1 MALTLVFSLGSIGMS
16 GVGFLAPSSR
26 ALFLFGASGAVAGVR
41 GRALVDGAERAW
53 LHGGVLHI
61 FLNMMA
67 VRQLA
72 PGVAE
77 LYGPGRMVH
86 HLHRRLGRRLRPELV
101 RGGVHPAAAHPA
113 RRAVHGRRVGAD
125 RRAHRRVLAYSHR
138 TGSTHGQELRQLV
151 HHRLVLIG
159 FFFPGIDNYAHAG
172 GFAGGYLAARLLDP
186 LKPERID
193 HVILGVACIGLSLV
207 SIVVSVLHGRAVH
220 VIHIARRRT
229 IRTTRMHS
237 NDKEQSVR
245 LAYQGEPG
253 AYSEAAA
260 LQYGGP
266 QAETLP
272 CKSFEDVF
280 DAVAKQRATHGVVP
294 LENSIGGTIHRN
306 YDLLLDHDLSITGE
320 VELDV
325 VHCLQALPG
334 TKIEEVK
341 VVYSHPQALAQC
353 ERYLKDLGVT
363 VEAVYDTAGGAKL
376 VAEKKLAGAAALASR
391 RAADVF
397 GLEVLQEAVQD
408 FEFNITRFAII
419 GGAPPADANKTTI
432 VFALPSTPGAL
443 FKALSVFALRDI
455 NLTKLESRPMRG
467 RPWEYLFYV
476 EVDAPRS
483 DLGCARALTHLA
495 EFARWTRVLGT
506 YKGAERRTAP

>member
-1 MALTLVFSLGSIGMS
+1 
-16 GVGFLAPSSR
+16 
-26 ALFLFGASGAVAGVR
+26 
-41 GRALVDGAERAW
+41 
-53 LHGGVLHI
+53 
-61 FLNMMA
+61 
-67 VRQLA
+67 
-72 PGVAE
+72 
-77 LYGPGRMVH
+77 
-86 HLHRRLGRRLRPELV
+86 
-101 RGGVHPAAAHPA
+101 
-113 RRAVHGRRVGAD
+113 
-125 RRAHRRVLAYSHR
+125 
-138 TGSTHGQELRQLV
+138 
-151 HHRLVLIG
+151 
-159 FFFPGIDNYAHAG
+159 
-172 GFAGGYLAARLLDP
+172 
-186 LKPERID
+186 
-193 HVILGVACIGLSLV
+193 
-207 SIVVSVLHGRAVH
+207 
-220 VIHIARRRT
+220 
-229 IRTTRMHS
+229 
-237 NDKEQSVR
+237 VR

-280 DAVAKQRATHGVVP
+280 DAVSRKKATHGVVP

-306 YDLLLDHDLSITGE
+306 YDLLLDHDLTISGE

-325 VHCLQALPG
+325 IHCLQALPG
-334 TKIEEVK
+334 TKMGDVK

-353 ERYLKDLGVT
+353 ERYLKELGAS

-391 RAADVF
+391 RAAEVF

-506 YKGAERRTAP
+506 YKGTERRQASET

>member
-1 MALTLVFSLGSIGMS
+1 
-16 GVGFLAPSSR
+16 
-26 ALFLFGASGAVAGVR
+26 
-41 GRALVDGAERAW
+41 
-53 LHGGVLHI
+53 
-61 FLNMMA
+61 
-67 VRQLA
+67 
-72 PGVAE
+72 
-77 LYGPGRMVH
+77 
-86 HLHRRLGRRLRPELV
+86 
-101 RGGVHPAAAHPA
+101 
-113 RRAVHGRRVGAD
+113 
-125 RRAHRRVLAYSHR
+125 
-138 TGSTHGQELRQLV
+138 
-151 HHRLVLIG
+151 
-159 FFFPGIDNYAHAG
+159 
-172 GFAGGYLAARLLDP
+172 
-186 LKPERID
+186 
-193 HVILGVACIGLSLV
+193 
-207 SIVVSVLHGRAVH
+207 
-220 VIHIARRRT
+220 
-229 IRTTRMHS
+229 
-237 NDKEQSVR
+237 VR

-272 CKSFEDVF
+272 CKSFEAVF
-280 DAVAKQRATHGVVP
+280 DAVSHKKATHGVVP

-306 YDLLLDHDLSITGE
+306 YDLLLDHDLTISGE

-334 TKIEEVK
+334 TKLGDVK

-353 ERYLKDLGVT
+353 ERYLKELGAS

-376 VAEKKLAGAAALASR
+376 VAENKLAGAAALASR
-391 RAADVF
+391 RAAEVF
-397 GLEVLQEAVQD
+397 GLDVLQEAVQD
-408 FEFNITRFAII
+408 FEYNITRFAII

-506 YKGAERRTAP
+506 YKGTERRQAEST

>member
-1 MALTLVFSLGSIGMS
+1 
-16 GVGFLAPSSR
+16 
-26 ALFLFGASGAVAGVR
+26 
-41 GRALVDGAERAW
+41 
-53 LHGGVLHI
+53 
-61 FLNMMA
+61 
-67 VRQLA
+67 
-72 PGVAE
+72 
-77 LYGPGRMVH
+77 
-86 HLHRRLGRRLRPELV
+86 
-101 RGGVHPAAAHPA
+101 
-113 RRAVHGRRVGAD
+113 
-125 RRAHRRVLAYSHR
+125 
-138 TGSTHGQELRQLV
+138 
-151 HHRLVLIG
+151 
-159 FFFPGIDNYAHAG
+159 
-172 GFAGGYLAARLLDP
+172 
-186 LKPERID
+186 
-193 HVILGVACIGLSLV
+193 
-207 SIVVSVLHGRAVH
+207 
-220 VIHIARRRT
+220 
-229 IRTTRMHS
+229 
-237 NDKEQSVR
+237 VR

-280 DAVAKQRATHGVVP
+280 DAVSRKKATHGVVP

-306 YDLLLDHDLSITGE
+306 YDLLLDHDLTISGE

-325 VHCLQALPG
+325 VHCLQSLPG
-334 TKIEEVK
+334 TKIDEVK

-391 RAADVF
+391 RAAEVF

-408 FEFNITRFAII
+408 YEFNITRFAII

-506 YKGAERRTAP
+506 YKGAERRWAQEP

>member
-1 MALTLVFSLGSIGMS
+1 
-16 GVGFLAPSSR
+16 
-26 ALFLFGASGAVAGVR
+26 
-41 GRALVDGAERAW
+41 
-53 LHGGVLHI
+53 
-61 FLNMMA
+61 
-67 VRQLA
+67 
-72 PGVAE
+72 
-77 LYGPGRMVH
+77 
-86 HLHRRLGRRLRPELV
+86 
-101 RGGVHPAAAHPA
+101 
-113 RRAVHGRRVGAD
+113 
-125 RRAHRRVLAYSHR
+125 
-138 TGSTHGQELRQLV
+138 
-151 HHRLVLIG
+151 
-159 FFFPGIDNYAHAG
+159 
-172 GFAGGYLAARLLDP
+172 
-186 LKPERID
+186 
-193 HVILGVACIGLSLV
+193 
-207 SIVVSVLHGRAVH
+207 
-220 VIHIARRRT
+220 
-229 IRTTRMHS
+229 
-237 NDKEQSVR
+237 VR

-266 QAETLP
+266 HAETLP
-272 CKSFEDVF
+272 CPSFEDVF
-280 DAVAKQRATHGVVP
+280 DAVSRKKATHGVVP

-306 YDLLLDHDLSITGE
+306 YDLLLDHDLTICGE

-334 TKIEEVK
+334 TKVGDVK

-353 ERYLKDLGVT
+353 ERYLKDLGAS

-408 FEFNITRFAII
+408 FEYNITRFAII

-506 YKGAERRTAP
+506 YKGAERRAAAE

>member
-1 MALTLVFSLGSIGMS
+1 M
-16 GVGFLAPSSR
+16 
-26 ALFLFGASGAVAGVR
+26 
-41 GRALVDGAERAW
+41 
-53 LHGGVLHI
+53 
-61 FLNMMA
+61 
-67 VRQLA
+67 
-72 PGVAE
+72 
-77 LYGPGRMVH
+77 
-86 HLHRRLGRRLRPELV
+86 
-101 RGGVHPAAAHPA
+101 
-113 RRAVHGRRVGAD
+113 
-125 RRAHRRVLAYSHR
+125 
-138 TGSTHGQELRQLV
+138 
-151 HHRLVLIG
+151 
-159 FFFPGIDNYAHAG
+159 
-172 GFAGGYLAARLLDP
+172 
-186 LKPERID
+186 
-193 HVILGVACIGLSLV
+193 
-207 SIVVSVLHGRAVH
+207 
-220 VIHIARRRT
+220 
-229 IRTTRMHS
+229 
-237 NDKEQSVR
+237 R

-272 CKSFEDVF
+272 CKTFEDVF
-280 DAVAKQRATHGVVP
+280 DAVSRKKASHGVVP

-306 YDLLLDHDLSITGE
+306 YDLLLDHDLTITGE

-334 TKIEEVK
+334 TKIGDIK

-353 ERYLKDLGVT
+353 ERYLKELGAS

-391 RAADVF
+391 RAAEVF

-408 FEFNITRFAII
+408 YEFNITRFAII

-506 YKGAERRTAP
+506 YKGAERRTAGEAI

>member
-1 MALTLVFSLGSIGMS
+1 
-16 GVGFLAPSSR
+16 
-26 ALFLFGASGAVAGVR
+26 
-41 GRALVDGAERAW
+41 
-53 LHGGVLHI
+53 
-61 FLNMMA
+61 
-67 VRQLA
+67 
-72 PGVAE
+72 
-77 LYGPGRMVH
+77 
-86 HLHRRLGRRLRPELV
+86 
-101 RGGVHPAAAHPA
+101 
-113 RRAVHGRRVGAD
+113 
-125 RRAHRRVLAYSHR
+125 
-138 TGSTHGQELRQLV
+138 
-151 HHRLVLIG
+151 
-159 FFFPGIDNYAHAG
+159 
-172 GFAGGYLAARLLDP
+172 
-186 LKPERID
+186 
-193 HVILGVACIGLSLV
+193 
-207 SIVVSVLHGRAVH
+207 
-220 VIHIARRRT
+220 
-229 IRTTRMHS
+229 
-237 NDKEQSVR
+237 VR

-260 LQYGGP
+260 LQFGGP

-280 DAVAKQRATHGVVP
+280 DAVSRQKATHGVVP

-306 YDLLLDHDLSITGE
+306 YDLLLDHDLTISGE

-334 TKIEEVK
+334 TKIGDVT

-353 ERYLKDLGVT
+353 ERYLKELGAS

-408 FEFNITRFAII
+408 FEYNITRFAII

-506 YKGAERRTAP
+506 YKGTERQKAAE

>member
-1 MALTLVFSLGSIGMS
+1 MGPDA
-16 GVGFLAPSSR
+16 
-26 ALFLFGASGAVAGVR
+26 GASGDEGIAV
-41 GRALVDGAERAW
+41 
-53 LHGGVLHI
+53 
-61 FLNMMA
+61 
-67 VRQLA
+67 
-72 PGVAE
+72 
-77 LYGPGRMVH
+77 
-86 HLHRRLGRRLRPELV
+86 
-101 RGGVHPAAAHPA
+101 
-113 RRAVHGRRVGAD
+113 
-125 RRAHRRVLAYSHR
+125 
-138 TGSTHGQELRQLV
+138 
-151 HHRLVLIG
+151 
-159 FFFPGIDNYAHAG
+159 
-172 GFAGGYLAARLLDP
+172 
-186 LKPERID
+186 K
-193 HVILGVACIGLSLV
+193 
-207 SIVVSVLHGRAVH
+207 
-220 VIHIARRRT
+220 
-229 IRTTRMHS
+229 
-237 NDKEQSVR
+237 

-260 LQYGGP
+260 RAYGGSHV
-266 QAETLP
+266 ETLP
-272 CKSFEDVF
+272 CKAFDDVF
-280 DAVAKQRATHGVVP
+280 AAVAEQRATHGVLP

-306 YDLLLDHDLSITGE
+306 YDLLVEHDLPITGE

-334 TKIEEVK
+334 TALADVK
-341 VVYSHPQALAQC
+341 TVYSHPQALAQC
-353 ERYLKDLGVT
+353 ERYLKDLGAS

-408 FEFNITRFAII
+408 FEYNITRFAII

-506 YKGAERRTAP
+506 YKGAERRQAET